1 MSLSV
6 SVAKRKALLSY
17 TLVSFLTG
25 LLLVVNVTAQNSFTG
40 YSADKTLRSN
50 ARVNPSTLGMEL
62 AIPLPSYPGRAGSSL
77 PNAVTYS
84 SKVWTS
90 GDPTHYRNQLG
101 NVVTSVY
108 PTFSDRAIGGWT
120 QSLGVPYLDQVPNE
134 IYDEQGN
141 PWDIPTEGVDGDPN
155 NGNLYYIKRYRV
167 IMPDGSTHEMRVDD
181 ARHNY
186 GTEQMP
192 GYDPGDSKYVGTYV
206 SVDGSRM
213 RLEFNYTNNVW
224 HSTLYMPDGGRYLDL
239 PSQYSSS
246 GTVTYIDRNGNKM
259 SYNLSTGQWTDT
271 LGRTITKPFAGYTA
285 TGPSTAGDLRLRRSQ
300 PCKDKELF
308 RFDARRHLL
317 LRQPDKCEGQADKGQ
332 FVSFD
337 DGVHVI
343 RYHGPRSR
351 S

>member
-155 NGNLYYIKRYRV
+155 NGNLYYIKRYRL

-285 TGPSTAGDLRLRRSQ
+285 TGPSTAGDLRLRRFEQ
-300 PCKDKELF
+300 
-308 RFDARRHLL
+308 
-317 LRQPDKCEGQADKGQ
+317 G
-332 FVSFD
+332 
-337 DGVHVI
+337 
-343 RYHGPRSR
+343 
-351 S
+351 